1 MNFVEIVSDAVVV
14 ALGVNGLAYAMAGIG
29 LNLHFGYTGLLNFGH
44 AAFMMFG
51 AYGLAITV
59 DFGGS
64 FWLGLVMA
72 VIAPTLLALLLGLP
86 TLRLRTDYLAIT
98 TIAAAEGLRL
108 LFRSSL
114 LEPLTSGVF
123 GIQQFADPFYRLN
136 PFDVGASYD
145 LVGSIGFSGRQLW
158 VVVVGWTL
166 VALAGLVVWLLDR
179 APWGR
184 VLRSIRED
192 EDAARSLGKNVF
204 AYKLQSLVV
213 GGIFGGL
220 GGMLLVI
227 SFQNVN
233 PDIFLPLIT
242 FFVYVVVILGGPG
255 TAFGPIIGSVIFWF
269 VLELARGVMAGA
281 VGAGYIPEAILSS
294 QQISSVR
301 FVLVGLM
308 LLGLMAF
315 RPQGIFGDREE
326 MILSVR

>member
-1 MNFVEIVSDAVVV
+1 MDLVEILSDALVV
-14 ALGVNGLAYAMAGIG
+14 AIGVNGLAYAMAGIG

-51 AYGLAITV
+51 AYGLAVTV
-59 DFGGS
+59 DMGGP
-64 FWLGLVMA
+64 FWLGLIMA
-72 VIAPTLLALLLGLP
+72 VLAPTVLALALGLP
-86 TLRLRTDYLAIT
+86 TLRLRADYLAIT

-114 LEPLTSGVF
+114 LAPVTSGVF
-123 GIQQFADPFYRLN
+123 GIQQFAGPFYELN
-136 PFDVGASYD
+136 PFRPRTYA
-145 LVGSIGFSGRQLW
+145 LVGSIGFNGRQLW
-158 VVVVGWTL
+158 LIVVGWSL
-166 VALAGLVVWLLDR
+166 VAVAAGIVWLLDR

-204 AYKLQSLVV
+204 AYKVQSLVV
-213 GGIFGGL
+213 GGVFGGL
-220 GGMLLVI
+220 GGMLLAV

-255 TAFGPIIGSVIFWF
+255 TALGPVIGSVIFWF
-269 VLELARGVMAGA
+269 ILELARGLMAGA
-281 VGAGYIPEAILSS
+281 VQAGYVSGALLTS
-294 QQISSVR
+294 QDISALR
-301 FVLVGLM
+301 FVLVGLG
-308 LLGLMAF
+308 LLLLMAF
-315 RPQGIFGDREE
+315 RPQGMLGSREE

>member
-1 MNFVEIVSDAVVV
+1 MDFVEILSDAVVV
-14 ALGVNGLAYAMAGIG
+14 AIGVNGLAYAMAGIG

-59 DFGGS
+59 DLGGP

-72 VIAPTLLALLLGLP
+72 ILAPTVLALVLGLP
-86 TLRLRTDYLAIT
+86 TLRLRADYLAIT

-123 GIQQFADPFYRLN
+123 GIQRFASPFYDLN
-136 PFDVGASYD
+136 PFALRSYN
-145 LVGSIGFSGRQLW
+145 LVGSIGFGGRQLW
-158 VVVVGWTL
+158 LVVVGWSL
-166 VALAGLVVWLLDR
+166 VGLAAAVVWLLDR
-179 APWGR
+179 SPWGR

-204 AYKLQSLVV
+204 SYKLQSLVV
-213 GGIFGGL
+213 GGVFGGL
-220 GGMLLVI
+220 GGMMLAV

-242 FFVYVVVILGGPG
+242 FFVYVVVIIGGPG
-255 TAFGPIIGSVIFWF
+255 TALGPIIGSVIFWF
-269 VLELARGVMAGA
+269 VLEVARGLMSGA
-281 VGAGYIPEAILSS
+281 VAAGYISSAVLSS
-294 QQISSVR
+294 QDISALR
-301 FVLVGLM
+301 FVLVGL
-308 LLGLMAF
+308 LLLVLMAF
-315 RPQGIFGDREE
+315 RPQGILGNREE